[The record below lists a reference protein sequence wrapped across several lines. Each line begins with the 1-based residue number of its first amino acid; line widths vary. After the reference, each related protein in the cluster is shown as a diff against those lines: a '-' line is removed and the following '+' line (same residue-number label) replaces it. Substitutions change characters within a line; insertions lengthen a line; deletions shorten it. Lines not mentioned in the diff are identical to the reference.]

1 MSDIRAAFRSLQNRV
16 MLTVARAV
24 VSLVN
29 DNAKLQALQISL
41 LKREIRENVERFQ
54 NYGFTANPHPG
65 AEGVVVFVGGN
76 RDHGLCIA
84 VDDRRYRLQG
94 LEAGEVALY
103 TDEGDKIHL
112 RRNRVIEVTTHTFR
126 VNAETKVEINTDLFE
141 VNAPLATFSGDIE
154 AGGDVSDVSGSMQEM
169 RDTYNSH
176 TNPSNGSS
184 PPPQQM
190 T

>member
-1 MSDIRAAFRSLQNRV
+1 

-24 VSLVN
+24 VSLVD
-29 DNAKLQALQISL
+29 DNKKMQALQLQL
-41 LKREIRENVERFQ
+41 LTREIRENVERFQ
-54 NYGFTANPHPG
+54 NYGFTAKPHPG

-76 RDHGLCIA
+76 RDHGLCIV
-84 VDDRRYRLQG
+84 VDDRRYRLKG
-94 LEAGEVALY
+94 LEDGEVAIY

-112 RRNRVIEVTTHTFR
+112 KRNRVIEVTTETFR
-126 VNAETKVEINTDLFE
+126 VNAGTKFEINTPLFE
-141 VNAPLATFSGDIE
+141 VNAEDEAKITAPLFTVDAAESNFSGNVSAE
-154 AGGDVSDVSGSMQEM
+154 GNVSDANGSMQEM
-169 RDTYNSH
+169 RTTYNGH